1 MKIQITWV
9 PASSIWVNESSL
21 INNISRDSRLQTCPR
36 AELRR
41 LSEVKPWSWC
51 YLTSVAQDWDLEL
64 DRYLGEVGNSMCTVC
79 ALGMY
84 KPVSGDTTCQS
95 CLANADR
102 PAESISFEACLC
114 NAGFSGSDWN
124 GGSSN
129 LNKKGL
135 SHGVMVTVT
144 LVSIFAIL
152 ALFCGVPR
160 YSDMCNI
167 CKAVSAA
174 IQQGEDIAGAEA
186 ASSRRQHCPWRLKGE
201 KHTDLEGVCW
211 CWHDADG
218 PETRHANADVSRAT

>member
-1 MKIQITWV
+1 
-9 PASSIWVNESSL
+9 
-21 INNISRDSRLQTCPR
+21 
-36 AELRR
+36 
-41 LSEVKPWSWC
+41 
-51 YLTSVAQDWDLEL
+51 
-64 DRYLGEVGNSMCTVC
+64 MCTVC

-135 SHGVMVTVT
+135 SYGVMVTVT
-144 LVSIFAIL
+144 LISIFAIL

-160 YSDMCNI
+160 YSDMCNM

-174 IQQGEDIAGAEA
+174 IQRGEDRAGAEA
-186 ASSRRQHCPWRLKGE
+186 ASEQHNQSRTLALNTGWIGGDYEP
-201 KHTDLEGVCW
+201 LEIQQMSLFVN
-211 CWHDADG
+211 
-218 PETRHANADVSRAT
+218 ESKLLSSLQQQTSS